1 MSKKLGTPILQTERR
16 KTDNSLNAEREKT
29 NESLTAAQQK
39 TTLRTQ
45 NSIDAERVA
54 ADLSTTKS
62 RAEADAF
69 RKSEFQDLRSDEKEE
84 RKKSDVRLNDE
95 RKDADQAIEKERTR
109 VDAAINRERNLKD
122 TLITTLLAE
131 ERGETDDN
139 LQKERAKTDSEVF
152 QTSNLLTDEI
162 AEHVK
167 TKVNLTSRDEFLA
180 IVSHDLRNPIG
191 TVASCADMLLK
202 DNTYKIDAELRP
214 WIELI
219 KRNVDASLR
228 LISDILDMERVAEG
242 KLELK
247 LETHHVDQILRET
260 VESFALTASAR
271 NILLKMEPS
280 SKPFQAVCDRDRVSQ
295 VLSNLIGN
303 ALKFTP
309 AGGFI
314 ILSAST
320 AKNEVQIHVRDSGP
334 GIPDEKKLLIFN
346 RFAQLGSK
354 DRTGLGLGLYIA
366 KMLVEAHDGRL
377 WVQSKLGQGS
387 QFSFSLPQ
395 GMEM

>member
-54 ADLSTTKS
+54 TDLSTTKS

-247 LETHHVDQILRET
+247 LENHHIDQILRET

>member
-1 MSKKLGTPILQTERR
+1 MAKKTRSPILQTERQ
-16 KTDNSLNAEREKT
+16 KTDRSLNAEREKT
-29 NESLTAAQQK
+29 DESVTTAQQESAQ
-39 TTLRTQ
+39 RTRK
-45 NSIDAERVA
+45 SLDAEREA
-54 ADLSTTKS
+54 ADLTTTKS
-62 RAEADAF
+62 RAKADAD
-69 RKSEFQDLRSDEKEE
+69 RKSEFKDLRSDEKDE
-84 RKKSDVRLNDE
+84 RKKSDVRLIDE
-95 RKDADQAIEKERTR
+95 RQDADEAIEKERTR
-109 VDAAINRERNLKD
+109 FDVAINRERHLKD
-122 TLITTLLAE
+122 TLISNLLAQ

-139 LQKERAKTDSEVF
+139 LKKERAKTDSEVF

-167 TKVNLTSRDEFLA
+167 TKVTLTSRDEFLA

-191 TVASCADMLLK
+191 TAASCADMLLK
-202 DNTYKIDAELRP
+202 DASYKVNSELRP

-247 LETHHVDQILRET
+247 LENNQVDQILRET

-271 NILLKMEPS
+271 NILLRMEPS
-280 SKPFQAVCDRDRVSQ
+280 KFPVQAVCDKDRVTQ

-314 ILSAST
+314 ILSASS
-320 AKNEVQIHVRDSGP
+320 AKNEIQIHVRDSGP
-334 GIPDEKKLLIFN
+334 GIPEEKKLLIFN
-346 RFAQLGSK
+346 RFAQLGSQ

-377 WVQSKLGQGS
+377 WVKSKLGEGS